1 MEERTVAYLRGAFKR
16 HYEATEVSPPPAPNE
31 REWGYIPWTAQAQTT
46 MVRHRS
52 WLDVGNLGRFLT
64 EERPQHVYFSAAQ
77 YRDPSAN
84 SMSRKDWQGTDLVFD
99 LDADHLPGVDP
110 EETTYREMLATCKDA
125 LLDLLDVLEDDFG
138 FEDTTV
144 VFSGGRGYHVH
155 VRDDG
160 VHELGRGDRREI
172 VEYVLAEGLDLDALL
187 ARELVDGIGLENPTE
202 KRTLSTTGGWG
213 KRVHDRLLALVDE
226 VRAMDDHE
234 DKLERLQA
242 YDGIG
247 EGSAEKLV
255 DVFDANYDQIA
266 QGNVEVHGRFLTLA
280 RQVAAETFDAESAPI
295 DEPVTTDIN
304 RLIRL
309 PGSLHG
315 GTGLMVERIPRD
327 AVADFEPLEDAIS
340 PVFGDESDGA
350 LAIEVTEPVTVEL
363 GDDTFTLEAGA
374 ATVPEY
380 VGVFAMARGH
390 AEIAKQ

>member
-16 HYEATEVSPPPAPNE
+16 HYEATTVSPPPAPNE
-31 REWGYIPWTAQAQTT
+31 REWGYIPWTAEAQTT

-64 EERPQHVYFSAAQ
+64 EERPQHVYFSAAR

-110 EETTYREMLATCKDA
+110 ETTTYAEMLAACKDA

-138 FEDTTV
+138 FEDCTV

-160 VHELGRGDRREI
+160 VQELGRGDRREV
-172 VEYVLAEGLDLDALL
+172 VEYVLAESLDLDALL
-187 ARELVDGIGLENPTE
+187 ERELVDGMGLENPTE

-226 VRAMDDHE
+226 VRAMDDEE
-234 DKLERLQA
+234 DRLERLQA

-247 EGSAEKLV
+247 QGSAEKLV
-255 DVFDANYDQIA
+255 EVFDANYDQIA
-266 QGNVEVHGRFLTLA
+266 AGNVEVHGRFLTLA

-315 GTGLMVERIPRD
+315 GTGLEVKRIPREN
-327 AVADFEPLEDAIS
+327 VADFDPLVDAVS
-340 PVFGDESDGA
+340 STFADEGDAELVVD
-350 LAIEVTEPVTVEL
+350 VTEPVEVEL
-363 GDDTFTLEAGA
+363 GGDTFTLEAGA
-374 ATVPEY
+374 STVPEY

>member
-1 MEERTVAYLRGAFKR
+1 MEERTVAYLRGAFRR
-16 HYEATEVSPPPAPNE
+16 HYEATTVTPPPAPNE
-31 REWGYIPWTAQAQTT
+31 REWGYIPWTADGQTT

-52 WLDVGNLGRFLT
+52 WLDVGDLGRFLA

-84 SMSRKDWQGTDLVFD
+84 SMSRKDWQGADLVFD

-110 EETTYREMLATCKDA
+110 EETSYAAMLETCKDA

-138 FEDTTV
+138 FEDLTV

-160 VHELGRGDRREI
+160 VSQLGRGDRREI
-172 VEYVLAEGLDLDALL
+172 VEYVLAEDLDLEALL
-187 ARELVDGIGLENPTE
+187 ERELVDGIGLENPTE

-213 KRVHDRLLALVDE
+213 KRVHDDLLAVVDE
-226 VRAMDDHE
+226 VRAMDDIE
-234 DKLERLQA
+234 DKLERLRE

-247 EGSAEKLV
+247 DGSARKLV
-255 DVFDANYDQIA
+255 NVFDANYDQIA
-266 QGNVEVHGRFLTLA
+266 NGNVEVHGRFLTLA
-280 RQVAAETFDAESAPI
+280 RQVAAETFDADAAPI

-315 GTGLMVERIPRD
+315 GTGLEVTRIPRAD
-327 AVADFEPLEDAIS
+327 VAAFDPLEDAVS
-340 PVFGDESDGA
+340 ATFRDGGEDA
-350 LAIEVTEPVTVEL
+350 LAVEVTDPVTVEL
-363 GDDTFTLEAGA
+363 DGDSFTLEAGA
-374 ATVPEY
+374 STVPEP
-380 VGVFAMARGH
+380 VGIFAMARGH